1 VTAEL
6 LVRLAN
12 LTLPR
17 KPGRGPRVHPD
28 PLANVEEASE
38 ALGVSAVPVP
48 DLAGLRALHELV
60 VDLVDRLLEG
70 RALDEQAAR
79 LTALAQPSRAEARL
93 EPGDAG
99 ELQAR
104 LRWHDPSPVAGL
116 ARRVV
121 LELGEI
127 EPARLRR
134 CARPECDLVF
144 YDATR
149 SGTRRWHA
157 ESPCGQRE
165 RQRRF
170 RGAHR
175 AEEDG

>member
-38 ALGVSAVPVP
+38 ALGVSAVSVP

-79 LTALAQPSRAEARL
+79 LTALA
-93 EPGDAG
+93 
-99 ELQAR
+99 
-104 LRWHDPSPVAGL
+104 
-116 ARRVV
+116 
-121 LELGEI
+121 
-127 EPARLRR
+127 
-134 CARPECDLVF
+134 
-144 YDATR
+144 
-149 SGTRRWHA
+149 
-157 ESPCGQRE
+157 
-165 RQRRF
+165 
-170 RGAHR
+170 
-175 AEEDG
+175 